1 MPVVLVVATIDDPAV
16 LVGAMPDLGSEEA
29 AAFAAFDFPEKML
42 TPLYLPPSRLRRAA
56 SDCTISKV
64 TGSMMAGWLCS
75 TK

>member
-1 MPVVLVVATIDDPAV
+1 MTLRYLSVLCQTLAPKKPPHLPHLI
-16 LVGAMPDLGSEEA
+16 S
-29 AAFAAFDFPEKML
+29 PEKML

-64 TGSMMAGWLCS
+64 AGSMMAGWLCF

>member
-1 MPVVLVVATIDDPAV
+1 
-16 LVGAMPDLGSEEA
+16 
-29 AAFAAFDFPEKML
+29 ML